1 MKNENK
7 ISIKRLARHLDGDD
21 QIKQYQARQTLANM
35 ECELGAPSKQ
45 RERQQACDKIVAL
58 LKETKEVVDAKKPKD
73 KPVVTPAYGSRTRGQ
88 LIRTLAG
95 LGGNTEV
102 SVLETALDDFEVR
115 EMARWALDRMT
126 CERAAE
132 ALAEAAPKSVGV
144 EFRIGIV
151 NSLGRKPSEESVIR
165 ALKLC
170 LKDSEPEVRI
180 AAAEALANHADPEL
194 DSAIAAVGKAPGG
207 RSKQRVTKAR
217 VRMAEQLAAAG
228 DKDAARK
235 IYESVASD
243 STEKAGKKAVEVALK
258 KMG

>member
-1 MKNENK
+1 MKSANK
-7 ISIKRLARHLDGDD
+7 VSIKRLARHLDGDD
-21 QIKQYQARQTLANM
+21 QIKQYQARQTLSNL

-45 RERQQACDKIVAL
+45 RERQQVATKIVAV
-58 LKETKEVVDAKKPKD
+58 LKETKEVVDPKKPKD
-73 KPVVTPAYGSRTRGQ
+73 KPVVTPAYGTAARSQ
-88 LIRTLAG
+88 LIRTLAS

-102 SVLETALDDFEVR
+102 SVLEAALDDFEVR

-132 ALAEAAPKSVGV
+132 VLAEAAPKSVGV

-151 NSLGRKPSEESVIR
+151 NSLGRKPSAESVIR

-170 LKDSEPEVRI
+170 LKDSEPEIRV

-194 DSAIAAVGKAPGG
+194 DSAIAAVGKTPGG
-207 RSKQRVTKAR
+207 RTKLRVTKAR
-217 VRMAEQLAAAG
+217 VRMAERLASDG

-235 IYESVASD
+235 IYESIASD
-243 STEKAGKKAVEVALK
+243 SSEKAGKKAVEVALK
-258 KMG
+258 KMS